1 MEAGFHGWH
10 GLALPTGH
18 PDQDRRE
25 SMETRLPLWPHLPMP
40 ACVTELGLQ
49 KHVLGF
55 DREQSECFS
64 SVGPLQAGCC
74 GALWDHSKNPQGVPG
89 LSTGGRPP
97 WGQRPRP

>member
-1 MEAGFHGWH
+1 
-10 GLALPTGH
+10 
-18 PDQDRRE
+18 
-25 SMETRLPLWPHLPMP
+25 METRLPLWPHLPVP

-89 LSTGGRPP
+89 LSTERGAPLGPVAEALGLLF
-97 WGQRPRP
+97 WGLPNHTSWAALI